1 MMAYSLGYSADIG
14 RQPDREERSREKQ
27 RDSMMWQLRRRSEP
41 TYVSTAHILT
51 YSNTQ
56 YNIHLLYFNKQKFIE

>member
-1 MMAYSLGYSADIG
+1 MAHSSGYLTDIN

-27 RDSMMWQLRRRSEP
+27 SGFVTWQLRRRSKP

-56 YNIHLLYFNKQKFIE
+56 YNIHLI